1 MDPFLKAAALV
12 LITVILTLALGS
24 KGKETGFLL
33 TMAACVMVMIL
44 GISYLQPVMDFL
56 RKLETLG
63 NLNGHMTGILFKVA
77 GIGIISEIV
86 GMVCTDAG
94 NSSLGK
100 ALNIAAA
107 GVILWLSIPIFDALL
122 ELIQRILGE
131 I

>member
-24 KGKETGFLL
+24 KGKETGILL

-63 NLNGHMTGILFKVA
+63 NLDGRLVGVLFKVV
-77 GIGIISEIV
+77 GIGLVSEIA
-86 GMVCTDAG
+86 GMICADAG
-94 NSSLGK
+94 RASLGK
-100 ALNIAAA
+100 SLHLVAAA
-107 GVILWLSIPIFDALL
+107 VILWLSLPIFTALID
-122 ELIQRILGE
+122 LIQSILGG